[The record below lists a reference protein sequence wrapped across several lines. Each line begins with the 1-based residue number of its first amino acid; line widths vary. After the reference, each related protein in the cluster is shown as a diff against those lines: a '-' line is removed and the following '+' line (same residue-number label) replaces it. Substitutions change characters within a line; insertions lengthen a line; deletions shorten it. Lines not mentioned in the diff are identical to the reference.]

1 MYKTLLWMTIVNQ
14 APLGSNKNVTQ
25 YILVTN
31 TRDYDKN
38 YLINNMRN
46 IISY

>member
-1 MYKTLLWMTIVNQ
+1 MTIVNQ
-14 APLGSNKNVTQ
+14 APLGSNTSVTQ

-31 TRDYDKN
+31 MQDYDKN